1 MKKTKII
8 ATIGPT
14 SGKVEMLEQMALAGM
29 DIARL
34 NFSHGDYEM
43 HAQFIQNIRKVSSK
57 LGKQLAIIQDLHGPK
72 VRVGKLEKP
81 IEVKLGDTV
90 VIGKDCDLS
99 YDVSKW
105 VRPKQHILIEDGL
118 IELEITKVSGK
129 HIHCVALTPG
139 KIQERKGLNLPRT
152 KLKFPI
158 LTDKDIQDLK
168 FGLQHDVDYI
178 ALSFVRN
185 RKDIANLKKYIK
197 KHNPK
202 GHEAPKIIAKI
213 ECLEGVK
220 KFDEILAEADGI
232 MVARGDLGVEV
243 PESEVPLLQKTFIQ
257 KCLRVAKPV
266 IVATQML
273 DSMIR
278 NPRPTRAEV
287 SDVANAV
294 IDQTDCVM
302 LSGET
307 AFGKYPLKAVTAMN
321 KIIETTEKSP
331 ISHSHV
337 LLPTRSFSRSDAVA
351 ESAFEL
357 SRFTKAKVIVG
368 ATMSGFTAREI
379 SHERPHHAR
388 IVMFTPKQKVCRQ
401 MVLLWGVTSYPIPAV
416 KTYEELITT
425 MLNMVR
431 KEKLVKKGEQLLIVT
446 GEPLG
451 QRENLNVVEVKT
463 A

>member
-8 ATIGPT
+8 ATIGPA
-14 SGKVEMLEQMALAGM
+14 SGTLPMLEQMALAGLN
-29 DIARL
+29 IARL

-43 HAQFIQNIRKVSSK
+43 HEKFIENIRKTSAK
-57 LGKQLAIIQDLHGPK
+57 LKKPIAIIQDLHGPK
-72 VRVGKLEKP
+72 VRVGKLTKP
-81 IEVKLGDTV
+81 IEVKIGDTV
-90 VIGKDCDLS
+90 VIGRDFDLS
-99 YDVSKW
+99 YDLSKW
-105 VRPKQHILIEDGL
+105 VRPRQHILIEDGL

-129 HIHCVALTPG
+129 RIYCLALTPG

-158 LTDKDIQDLK
+158 LTEKDIKDLK
-168 FGLQHDVDYI
+168 FGLEHDVDYV

-185 RKDIANLKKYIK
+185 RKDIANLKKFIK
-197 KHNPK
+197 KYNPK
-202 GHEAPKIIAKI
+202 GHDAPKIIAKI
-213 ECLEGVK
+213 ESLEGVK
-220 KFDEILAEADGI
+220 RFDEILSEADGI

-243 PESEVPLLQKTFIQ
+243 PESEVPLLQKSFIQ

-307 AFGKYPLKAVTAMN
+307 AFGKYPLKSVAAMN

-331 ISHSHV
+331 ISHSHI
-337 LLPTRSFSRSDAVA
+337 LLPTRAISRSDAVA
-351 ESAFEL
+351 ESAFQL
-357 SRFTKAKVIVG
+357 AKFTKVKVIIG

-379 SHERPHHAR
+379 AHERPHHAR
-388 IVMFTPKQKVCRQ
+388 IVMFTPKEKVCRQ
-401 MVLLWGVTSYPIPAV
+401 MSLLWGVSSYMIPKV
-416 KTYEELITT
+416 GSYEDLIKT
-425 MLNMVR
+425 MLTMVR

-446 GEPLG
+446 GEPIG

-463 A
+463 V